1 MKTNLLI
8 CILTCINCINK
19 INYIIDYI
27 NIINVKNNIKIY
39 NTYKIGG
46 LKIVDLPI
54 FYM

>member
-8 CILTCINCINK
+8 CILKCINC
-19 INYIIDYI
+19 
-27 NIINVKNNIKIY
+27 IKIY

-46 LKIVDLPI
+46 LKVVDFPI